1 MMTIPV
7 LDGLGVNQLL
17 ELLLL
22 SDQKVILMGGSLVR
36 DGVVP

>member
-1 MMTIPV
+1 M

-22 SDQKVILMGGSLVR
+22 GDQEVVLMSGSLGR
-36 DGVVP
+36 DGVVAWTVGS

>member
-22 SDQKVILMGGSLVR
+22 SDQKVILMGGSLGR